1 MSPTGKT
8 ASEIVALV
16 RTEEVTPHNLV
27 DALEQRI
34 TRVDCAVNAL
44 PTLCIERARKHASAL
59 MKKPGHHRTVSLRT
73 LT

>member
-44 PTLCIERARKHASAL
+44 PTLCIERAR
-59 MKKPGHHRTVSLRT
+59 
-73 LT
+73 